1 MISDFVMNSLPE
13 DWLSAIAIQWKAGN
27 QFNSLVI
34 GNAFMNERLKT
45 HFDREWIY
53 NPNVQT
59 IQELVQFKKDVFN
72 KEFVNS

>member
-1 MISDFVMNSLPE
+1 MLKNLQKTTYF
-13 DWLSAIAIQWKAGN
+13 LSCLVD
-27 QFNSLVI
+27 SLVI
-34 GNAFMNERLKT
+34 GNAFMSKRLKT

-72 KEFVNS
+72 KQVVNS